1 MRFLSFFLICN
12 LWNSYIFAQ
21 DSLKV
26 ATNSNDSLLR
36 AALLGE
42 VNRQHNASNDLL
54 NRQLTDFEKKI
65 QLIDKKIENE
75 SNSQRKVEA
84 LVERVQI
91 LEKKETANLDNLI
104 SVYEYNY
111 KAAVVNLVFMERE
124 LKPLVLFD
132 ASRDFFAGLGDACNP
147 SSYSGYNDWFNK
159 FKTHIEQNKSK
170 VRSFALIDQAMRLT
184 GGVGKDF
191 LPLAGPLANQFL
203 QGIGDFIVSLGKRNK
218 ALIAESEQMF
228 KLTAVLSQFVHERD
242 LIENE
247 WESINKK
254 LDELQKLHSESLKE
268 NFAILGISAQD
279 FRDNFANEMDAN
291 RRFDYIRNLTQ
302 KIKERVKTE
311 KDKNPD
317 KWKTTFYQ
325 QMQTVKSLKIR
336 FGELTFRIKENIG
349 KYQGLIQ
356 KFVQSDIPEIKANMN
371 KLATKLERLNSS
383 FDATFNPQAYI
394 KAADRMYIED

>member
-1 MRFLSFFLICN
+1 MR
-12 LWNSYIFAQ
+12 IFTLLLAITLGKSILAQ

-26 ATNSNDSLLR
+26 VTNSNDSLLR

-42 VNRQHNASNDLL
+42 MSKQHNANNELL
-54 NRQLTDFEKKI
+54 NRQLTDFDKKL

-75 SNSQRKVEA
+75 NNSQRKVEA

-91 LEKKETANLDNLI
+91 LEKKEVANVDNLI
-104 SVYEYNY
+104 SVYEHNY

-132 ASRDFFAGLGDACNP
+132 ASRDFFSGLGDACNP
-147 SSYSGYNDWFNK
+147 TNYRGYNEWFNK
-159 FKTHIEQNKSK
+159 FKAHIEQNKSK
-170 VRSFALIDQAMRLT
+170 VRTFALIDQAMKLS
-184 GGVGKDF
+184 GSVGKDF
-191 LPLAGPLANQFL
+191 VPLAGPLANQFL
-203 QGIGDFIVSLGKRNK
+203 NGIGDFIVSLGKKNK

-228 KLTAVLSQFVHERD
+228 KLSAILSQFVHERD

-254 LDELQKLHSESLKE
+254 LDELQKLHTECLKE
-268 NFAILGISAQD
+268 NFIILGIEEQD
-279 FRDNFANEMDAN
+279 FRKNFANEMDAN
-291 RRFDYIRNLTQ
+291 RRFDYIRNMTQ
-302 KIKERVKTE
+302 KIKERIKSE

-317 KWKTTFYQ
+317 KWKTLFYQ

-336 FGELTFRIKENIG
+336 FGELTFRIKENIT

-356 KFVQSDIPEIKANMN
+356 KYAQSELPEMKENMN